1 MNIQKIIS
9 DKMYGLFR
17 SKQSKIFGFFA
28 ILAII
33 SASII
38 YKNVIILLTQLV
50 LYYFIIE
57 HINCIL
63 YGGCNVNS
71 WILTFIPILGIVL
84 FILDHLNIFKSFRTK
99 LIYIYDKYDKFE
111 SLMPEGK
118 IDMKIFN
125 VNIPL

>member
-1 MNIQKIIS
+1 MTIQKIIS

-99 LIYIYDKYDKFE
+99 LKYIYDKYDKFE